1 MECIFDPML
10 ACKQPN
16 IGSGATAIGSAA
28 RAPDEDQ
35 DEKSE
40 FGCSP
45 MKVHRIR
52 SSLVTVRVLTHE
64 IRVLTH
70 EVRVLTHGIS
80 AFKVQKLVTVIIM
93 TTRQAIK
100 FECLLRKQHKDSSL
114 CSPAS
119 S

>member
-1 MECIFDPML
+1 ML
-10 ACKQPN
+10 ACQQPN

-28 RAPDEDQ
+28 RAPDEG
-35 DEKSE
+35 KSK

-45 MKVHRIR
+45 MKVHRIK
-52 SSLVTVRVLTHE
+52 SSFVIVRVLTHE
-64 IRVLTH
+64 VRVPTH

-80 AFKVQKLVTVIIM
+80 AFKVQKFITVIIM
-93 TTRQAIK
+93 TPRQAIK

-119 S
+119 SQT